1 MEQEIK
7 TAVVDKTALIWKT
20 EEEAALMFS
29 QRTELPADAQ
39 EKIDNLASGIAFD
52 STNQLSMFGPDSQ
65 TLSYISDESLKH
77 AQTKTI
83 GEAGEALVQL
93 NKDLKLRKDK
103 LDRLQKETKSP
114 ILSKLFGIAK
124 KAKDRTEEIM
134 SMNKT
139 ASENINK
146 AVDLLH
152 SHVAILRSDIDSMDR
167 LLIFADQYTRELQM
181 YILAGKKRYQQETDT
196 TLKGLIEKAKET
208 NDPNDAAAVNAFKG
222 KLSVLADTIS
232 SLEFAYSAMVSN
244 IGPCILLTQNNDLVL
259 CNNIERTIAIS
270 KPLWATSL
278 AVAIGQEH
286 TEMSLNAAQ
295 ASREFTSSLLKQNAE
310 KLGSM
315 TVEVAKERQEGI
327 FNIDDLIESTNKL
340 IQYVE
345 EAHNIELESEKK
357 RIENEHKLAAN
368 NTNVRNM
375 FLKISTPVELK

>member
-1 MEQEIK
+1 
-7 TAVVDKTALIWKT
+7 
-20 EEEAALMFS
+20 
-29 QRTELPADAQ
+29 
-39 EKIDNLASGIAFD
+39 
-52 STNQLSMFGPDSQ
+52 
-65 TLSYISDESLKH
+65 
-77 AQTKTI
+77 
-83 GEAGEALVQL
+83 
-93 NKDLKLRKDK
+93 
-103 LDRLQKETKSP
+103 
-114 ILSKLFGIAK
+114 
-124 KAKDRTEEIM
+124 
-134 SMNKT
+134 MNKT

-295 ASREFTSSLLKQNAE
+295 ASREFTSSLL
-310 KLGSM
+310 
-315 TVEVAKERQEGI
+315 
-327 FNIDDLIESTNKL
+327 
-340 IQYVE
+340 
-345 EAHNIELESEKK
+345 
-357 RIENEHKLAAN
+357 
-368 NTNVRNM
+368 
-375 FLKISTPVELK
+375 

>member
-1 MEQEIK
+1 
-7 TAVVDKTALIWKT
+7 
-20 EEEAALMFS
+20 
-29 QRTELPADAQ
+29 
-39 EKIDNLASGIAFD
+39 
-52 STNQLSMFGPDSQ
+52 
-65 TLSYISDESLKH
+65 
-77 AQTKTI
+77 
-83 GEAGEALVQL
+83 
-93 NKDLKLRKDK
+93 
-103 LDRLQKETKSP
+103 
-114 ILSKLFGIAK
+114 
-124 KAKDRTEEIM
+124 
-134 SMNKT
+134 
-139 ASENINK
+139 
-146 AVDLLH
+146 
-152 SHVAILRSDIDSMDR
+152 
-167 LLIFADQYTRELQM
+167 
-181 YILAGKKRYQQETDT
+181 
-196 TLKGLIEKAKET
+196 
-208 NDPNDAAAVNAFKG
+208 
-222 KLSVLADTIS
+222 
-232 SLEFAYSAMVSN
+232 MVSN

-310 KLGSM
+310 KLGAM

>member
-7 TAVVDKTALIWKT
+7 TTVVDKTALIWKT

-52 STNQLSMFGPDSQ
+52 STNQLSTFGPDSQ
-65 TLSYISDESLKH
+65 TLSYISDESLRH

-103 LDRLQKETKSP
+103 LDKLQKDTKSP

-124 KAKDRTEEIM
+124 RAKDRTEEIM

-310 KLGSM
+310 KLGAM

>member
-52 STNQLSMFGPDSQ
+52 STNQLSTFGADSQ
-65 TLSYISDESLKH
+65 TLSYISDESLRH

-103 LDRLQKETKSP
+103 LDKLQKDTKSP

-124 KAKDRTEEIM
+124 RAKDRTEEIM

-152 SHVAILRSDIDSMDR
+152 SHVVILRSDIDSMDK

-310 KLGSM
+310 KLGAM

>member
-20 EEEAALMFS
+20 EEEAAHMFS
-29 QRTELPADAQ
+29 QMTKLPADAQ
-39 EKIDNLASGIAFD
+39 EKIDNLASGIVFD
-52 STNQLSMFGPDSQ
+52 STNQLSTFGPDSQ

-103 LDRLQKETKSP
+103 LDRLQKDTKNP

-124 KAKDRTEEIM
+124 RAKDRTEEIM

-139 ASENINK
+139 ASENINR

-152 SHVAILRSDIDSMDR
+152 SHVAILRSDIDSMDK

-286 TEMSLNAAQ
+286 TEMSLNAAKT
-295 ASREFTSSLLKQNAE
+295 SREFTSSLLKQNAE
-310 KLGSM
+310 KLGAM